1 MSDTNSFDTSA
12 GHSEI
17 KKINAVCALY
27 IHLLVLLHQKHSL
40 CNMVSKFSCSNNIN
54 ATNSMVHWG
63 YFTMILDVASGLLA
77 TYFIYIR
84 GSNRTD
90 CFH

>member
-1 MSDTNSFDTSA
+1 M
-12 GHSEI
+12 
-17 KKINAVCALY
+17 VC
-27 IHLLVLLHQKHSL
+27 
-40 CNMVSKFSCSNNIN
+40 KFSCSNNIN

-84 GSNRTD
+84 ESNRTD
-90 CFH
+90 CFAEFVYFCAYILRFHLLS